1 MVMTP
6 DTRPSRPTRDPE
18 TDPRPFFESPSQ
30 SRRSDAQPRSR
41 CSLLLVLFPSSLSP
55 PLVVEAVQLQRTT
68 RDVRSAARKE
78 REESWCNGTIHTKET
93 GEIRGTMVSARTVLD
108 LRTLLR
114 SLEVNP
120 LWGIMLTAPV
130 DPSTRKRVSIGLS
143 RELHRSKPLLPP
155 LVARFPCFSFEL
167 RFRKR
172 FSKF

>member
-1 MVMTP
+1 MLAPLGPV
-6 DTRPSRPTRDPE
+6 
-18 TDPRPFFESPSQ
+18 
-30 SRRSDAQPRSR
+30 
-41 CSLLLVLFPSSLSP
+41 SLFPPSSLSP

-120 LWGIMLTAPV
+120 LWGIVLTAPV

-155 LVARFPCFSFEL
+155 LVARFPRFSFEL